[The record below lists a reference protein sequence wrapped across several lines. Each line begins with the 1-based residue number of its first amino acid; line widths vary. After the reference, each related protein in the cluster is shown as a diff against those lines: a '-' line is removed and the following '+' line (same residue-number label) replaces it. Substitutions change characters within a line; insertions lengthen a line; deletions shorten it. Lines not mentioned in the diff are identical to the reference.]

1 MMEVLDWETIE
12 QERTR
17 YRRAY
22 EGLRKAIETEIQQ
35 SRSVGENWRTHDLI
49 SNERSRIVM
58 CLTEMLEDLDA

>member
-1 MMEVLDWETIE
+1 MPSVETETVE

-49 SNERSRIVM
+49 SNERNRIVM
-58 CLTEMLEDLDA
+58 RLTEMLEAFDA